1 MRQARAGDVP
11 ALVDMMDEFY
21 AEAGFVLDR
30 REARQSF
37 AAVIGDER
45 LGHVWLVEAEGRVV
59 GYLVETLVFAMEHGG
74 TMAVVDDF
82 FVRPGWRGR
91 GLGTAALA
99 DVRRDCLAGGVRA
112 MRVEVGRDN
121 QVAQA
126 VYRSA
131 GFAGVDHLL
140 MTTALAATPPGE

>member
-1 MRQARAGDVP
+1 VP
-11 ALVDMMDEFY
+11 ALVDMMGEFY

-30 REARQSF
+30 RVARASF
-37 AAVIGDER
+37 ETLVADRR
-45 LGHVWLVEAEGRVV
+45 LGSVWLAEAEGETV

-82 FVRPGWRGR
+82 FVRPQWRGK

-99 DVRRDCLAGGVRA
+99 HVRRDCLVRGARA

-121 QVAQA
+121 PVAQA
-126 VYRSA
+126 VYRRC
-131 GFAGVDHLL
+131 GFAVVDHLL
-140 MTTALAATPPGE
+140 MTTALTGPAPGERPDAV